1 MSDALLQAIRARFAA
16 ALVEGRKLDAREAFW
31 MVAGGPQAW
40 TDETRRAAVAAA
52 FEELEARLD
61 ALAASAA
68 ESVRSAAA
76 VLVPDA
82 DDRAEVLDDPRTAE
96 AAEPLDDVRLVGL
109 LPASWPGDAAPDDV
123 LDWIAE
129 RTGAH
134 DATKKLRGRGS
145 GVLVL
150 VRLHGVAGL
159 ERVRL
164 DHAAVLY
171 SVERSL
177 NQPDPR
183 RRTRVEGVPID
194 VGGVARRTYPALVG
208 AVPTGVAVEYSAT
221 EARLAFADAR
231 TGHKGRK
238 RWTRSALVLPHTSR
252 EVQHNFEDKIELTLS
267 EVLAAVAR
275 SDYGVQAARLL
286 LGVAGLTALQRTAAG
301 GSAVIYWEELAGL
314 LRVKDGRD
322 FREQA
327 SEALNG
333 LADARLETRFHD
345 GTFWA
350 DQLVSVNG
358 LGSVG
363 FSATIARA
371 LYRGVRD
378 ERGRPG
384 THYAFVPPLLF
395 AHRRAAL
402 AALLFGSSFR
412 ATLGVDGGPVAR
424 FSASTLCNLL
434 GVRPRADRSLL
445 GDVQARGALAEVY
458 AELAD
463 AGFVAEAPALPEA
476 GDPTLVS
483 RPGAFLADVFAG
495 RKVARP
501 VALPATAEELRRY
514 VDIAR
519 SRDGQTLKALAAEL
533 GIGLRTLRDALDRDA
548 DPETRAIP
556 LPASVRRALRRHGWG
571 VAW

>member
-164 DHAAVLY
+164 DRAAVLY

-177 NQPDPR
+177 GKPDPR
-183 RRTRVEGVPID
+183 RRTRIEAVPLD
-194 VGGVARRTYPALVG
+194 VGGVSRRTYPALVG
-208 AVPTGVAVEYSAT
+208 GVATGVEGDYTAT
-221 EARLAFADAR
+221 EARLVFSDAR

-238 RWTRSALVLPHTSR
+238 RLTSSTLALPHAAR
-252 EVQHNFEDKIELTLS
+252 EVQLNFEDQIELTLS

-275 SDYGVQAARLL
+275 SDYGVQAARFL
-286 LGVAGLTALQRTAAG
+286 LGVAALTALQRAAAG

-314 LRVKDGRD
+314 LGVKDDRD
-322 FREQA
+322 FRRRA
-327 SEALNG
+327 SETLGG
-333 LADARLETRFHD
+333 LAGATIETRFPD
-345 GTFWA
+345 RTFWA
-350 DQLVSVNG
+350 DPLVTVAG
-358 LGSVG
+358 FGSVG
-363 FSATIARA
+363 FSAVIAKA
-371 LYRGVRD
+371 LYRGVR
-378 ERGRPG
+378 EESGRIG
-384 THYAFVPPLLF
+384 RHWASVPLEVLP
-395 AHRRAAL
+395 HPRAAL
-402 AALLFGSSFR
+402 GAVILGSSFR
-412 ATLGVDGGPVAR
+412 ASLSVEGGPVAQFR
-424 FSASTLCNLL
+424 ASRIADLL
-434 GVRPRADRSLL
+434 GVRPRGDRSLL
-445 GDVQARGALAEVY
+445 GDTQARESLAEVY
-458 AELAD
+458 AVLAASGYIAD
-463 AGFVAEAPALPEA
+463 APALPDA

-483 RPGAFLADVFAG
+483 RPGAFLAAVLDGGKIERGAV
-495 RKVARP
+495 
-501 VALPATAEELRRY
+501 LPATGEELGRY
-514 VDIAR
+514 VELAR
-519 SRDGQTLKALAAEL
+519 ARDGRTVKEVAAEL
-533 GIGLRTLRDALDRDA
+533 GVGLRTLREALDRGA
-548 DPETRAIP
+548 FP
-556 LPASVRRALRRHGWG
+556 LSGSVRRALRAVHWG
-571 VAW
+571 VKW